1 MDPKIAELDPRRD
14 VKFVWGLPRPPIPDV
29 VNAAFSHQI
38 GRPRRPQCP
47 EALIW
52 RVDKGENLVNYSL
65 QAG

>member
-47 EALIW
+47 EALI
-52 RVDKGENLVNYSL
+52 
-65 QAG
+65 